1 MFRQVSYS
9 KQFLLPRTTPVK
21 IYVHAEAMGCEN
33 RQPMTPLTPLSFD
46 AKNYK
51 NWEQITRGQAN
62 LPLKAS
68 HWESLDLDL
77 PWITSI
83 RSTVESIGCLDFFV
97 VGHSSKP
104 PFVYKKC
111 SNGFLTFFTRK
122 PLLKS
127 IVRGVNLERPRL
139 RKWSGDIKNNCARK
153 NVTKFRPSNHKLID
167 VQQSFCSFCP
177 NAIEDELHFPLYP
190 PFH

>member
-9 KQFLLPRTTPVK
+9 KQFLLPRTTPVE

-62 LPLKAS
+62 LPLEAS

-97 VGHSSKP
+97 DGHSSKP

-111 SNGFLTFFTRK
+111 SNGFLTFFHQETFAK
-122 PLLKS
+122 INS
-127 IVRGVNLERPRL
+127 ERSKL
-139 RKWSGDIKNNCARK
+139 RKTK
-153 NVTKFRPSNHKLID
+153 VTKVIWRYQKQLRQEKRDQIQTF
-167 VQQSFCSFCP
+167 
-177 NAIEDELHFPLYP
+177 
-190 PFH
+190 